1 MGWPTIFASKKIKQ
15 MNSKSRFSTF
25 FFILFCALSCYSYG
39 TAMMDYFLLYPS
51 RFLVG
56 EKEFIDYHKLL
67 ESAILPTSVFPFLL
81 INVMNIL
88 LLWFKP
94 FGVSKTLVWISLVCL
109 VLDLISTVLFQAPWN
124 MTLSSGKNVE
134 LMQKI
139 TDTNWVRVFLE
150 STQAIVV
157 VMMLYQRCSTVSGA
171 ISSTPVM
178 PRA

>member
-1 MGWPTIFASKKIKQ
+1 
-15 MNSKSRFSTF
+15 MNPKSRFSTF

-51 RFLVG
+51 RFLIG
-56 EKEFIDYHKLL
+56 EKKFIDYHKLL
-67 ESAILPTSVFPFLL
+67 ESAIFPISVFPFLL
-81 INVMNIL
+81 INAMNIL

-94 FGVSKTLVWISLVCL
+94 FGVSKTLMWISLVCL
-109 VLDLISTVLFQAPWN
+109 ILDLISIVLFQAPWN
-124 MTLSSGKNVE
+124 MALSAGKNLE

-150 STQAIVV
+150 SAQAIVV
-157 VMMLYQRCSTVSGA
+157 VRMLYQRCSTVSNA
-171 ISSTPVM
+171 ASSSPEI

>member
-1 MGWPTIFASKKIKQ
+1 
-15 MNSKSRFSTF
+15 
-25 FFILFCALSCYSYG
+25 
-39 TAMMDYFLLYPS
+39 MMDYFLLYPS

-67 ESAILPTSVFPFLL
+67 ESAIFPVSVYPFLL
-81 INVMNIL
+81 INAMNIL
-88 LLWFKP
+88 LLCFKP
-94 FGVSKTLVWISLVCL
+94 SGVSKTLVWISLACL
-109 VLDLISTVLFQAPWN
+109 ILDLISTVLFQAPWN
-124 MTLSSGKNVE
+124 MELSSGKNVE

-157 VMMLYQRCSTVSGA
+157 VIMLYQRCSSVSNTVS
-171 ISSTPVM
+171 SKFEM